1 MKQTIEIEQI
11 TYKNLFAKSWNYIN
25 NYLQTDTKYIYNA
38 KLAKKMPYH
47 RADTSAQADKL
58 SGIVEESDLY
68 EGFAPHVETSEIKTL
83 DFYNL
88 PKQTGELNS

>member
-1 MKQTIEIEQI
+1 
-11 TYKNLFAKSWNYIN
+11 
-25 NYLQTDTKYIYNA
+25 
-38 KLAKKMPYH
+38 MPYH

>member
-1 MKQTIEIEQI
+1 
-11 TYKNLFAKSWNYIN
+11 
-25 NYLQTDTKYIYNA
+25 
-38 KLAKKMPYH
+38 MPYH

-88 PKQTGELNS
+88 PKQTGEFMKWLLILFREKLRLYSGKTIKINVCKIYNLVRMKKHSFLFLI

>member
-1 MKQTIEIEQI
+1 
-11 TYKNLFAKSWNYIN
+11 
-25 NYLQTDTKYIYNA
+25 
-38 KLAKKMPYH
+38 MPYH
-47 RADTSAQADKL
+47 RGGDASSQADKL

-88 PKQTGELNS
+88 PKQTGYRLGN

>member
-1 MKQTIEIEQI
+1 
-11 TYKNLFAKSWNYIN
+11 
-25 NYLQTDTKYIYNA
+25 
-38 KLAKKMPYH
+38 MPYH
-47 RADTSAQADKL
+47 RGGDASSQADKL

-88 PKQTGELNS
+88 PKQTGECLEPLHNL

>member
-25 NYLQTDTKYIYNA
+25 KYLQTDKKYIYNA

-88 PKQTGELNS
+88 PKQTGE

>member
-1 MKQTIEIEQI
+1 MEEVVEEP
-11 TYKNLFAKSWNYIN
+11 KSQ
-25 NYLQTDTKYIYNA
+25 LDRRPGVTA
-38 KLAKKMPYH
+38 KLARKMPYH
-47 RADTSAQADKL
+47 RGGDASSQADKL

-88 PKQTGELNS
+88 PKQTGK

>member
-1 MKQTIEIEQI
+1 LLNKK
-11 TYKNLFAKSWNYIN
+11 KNDE
-25 NYLQTDTKYIYNA
+25 TDNKKRV

-47 RADTSAQADKL
+47 RGDTSAQADKL

-83 DFYNL
+83 DHYTL
-88 PKQTGELNS
+88 PKQTGKLNEHFLNNL

>member
-1 MKQTIEIEQI
+1 MPSLDTI
-11 TYKNLFAKSWNYIN
+11 YIN
-25 NYLQTDTKYIYNA
+25 NYLQTDKKYIYNA

>member
-25 NYLQTDTKYIYNA
+25 KYLQTDKKYIYNA

>member
-1 MKQTIEIEQI
+1 
-11 TYKNLFAKSWNYIN
+11 
-25 NYLQTDTKYIYNA
+25 
-38 KLAKKMPYH
+38 MPYH
-47 RADTSAQADKL
+47 RSGDASAQADKL

-88 PKQTGELNS
+88 PKPTV